1 MAGPPHDCC
10 FYITTL
16 TKYRLSVTADRY
28 EQWPRSFAHYFVLK
42 MRGSRRRRGIGIV
55 AFTAGAAISQCR
67 LGEAFVPS
75 PPPLFLHHSK
85 FTLHASPTNTEIGNE
100 SSSNVQNADS
110 DEDAEQAEKR
120 HLRFSGVGRLYSSGT
135 EESATAHLDIVDKL
149 AASTCAVFGI
159 GGVGTWAAEAL
170 CRSGVGH
177 MILID
182 MDEICTSN
190 LNRQLHATTSTI
202 GKSKIHEMERRLL
215 DINPNLNTT
224 TIFDFLTLDNVDE
237 MMDLLPP
244 DCIVLDCIDGQREKA
259 ALIVACYERGMP
271 VVTCGGAAGRKDP
284 TKIEC
289 DDLTL
294 AQEDR
299 LLFRC
304 RKLLRKEYGWPK
316 GPAQGEKNSHKV
328 KPWGIPAVFSTEI
341 QKSVD
346 QSATGSL
353 RRCDGALGTACYL
366 TGAYGFVAASRV
378 IDMIAEDKRVI
389 PVKPNR

>member
-1 MAGPPHDCC
+1 M
-10 FYITTL
+10 
-16 TKYRLSVTADRY
+16 R
-28 EQWPRSFAHYFVLK
+28 EQAKSR
-42 MRGSRRRRGIGIV
+42 RRRRRGIGIV
-55 AFTAGAAISQCR
+55 AVTVGAVISLCR
-67 LGEAFVPS
+67 LGESFAPS
-75 PPPLFLHHSK
+75 PPPLLLHHSK
-85 FTLHASPTNTEIGNE
+85 KILHVSPTDTEIGKE
-100 SSSNVQNADS
+100 SSYSNADS
-110 DEDAEQAEKR
+110 DEDAEQAKQR
-120 HLRFSGVGRLYSSGT
+120 HLRFSGIGRLYSSGI
-135 EESATAHLDIVDKL
+135 EESPTAHLDIVDKL
-149 AASTCAVFGI
+149 AASTCAVLGL

-182 MDEICTSN
+182 MDEICISN
-190 LNRQLHATTSTI
+190 VNRQLHAATSTI

-224 TIFDFLTLDNVDE
+224 TIFDFVTLDNIDE
-237 MMDLLPP
+237 MMNLLPP

-284 TKIEC
+284 TKIVC

-316 GPAQGEKNSHKV
+316 GPAQGEKNNHKV

-346 QSATGSL
+346 QSASGSL

-378 IDMIAEDKRVI
+378 IDMIAEDRRVI

>member
-1 MAGPPHDCC
+1 
-10 FYITTL
+10 
-16 TKYRLSVTADRY
+16 
-28 EQWPRSFAHYFVLK
+28 
-42 MRGSRRRRGIGIV
+42 MRERRTRRRRGIGVV
-55 AFTAGAAISQCR
+55 AVTFGAAISLCR
-67 LGEAFVPS
+67 LGESFAPS
-75 PPPLFLHHSK
+75 PPPLLLHHSK
-85 FTLHASPTNTEIGNE
+85 FTFLHVASPTDTEPGNE
-100 SSSNVQNADS
+100 SYSNADS
-110 DEDAEQAEKR
+110 DEKVEQAEQR
-120 HLRFSGVGRLYSSGT
+120 HLRFSGVGRLYASGT
-135 EESATAHLDIVDKL
+135 EESPTAHLDIVDKL

-159 GGVGTWAAEAL
+159 GGVGGWAAEAL

-177 MILID
+177 MILVD
-182 MDEICTSN
+182 MDEVCISN
-190 LNRQLHATTSTI
+190 VNRQLHATTSTI

-215 DINPNLNTT
+215 DINPNLNST
-224 TIFDFLTLDNVDE
+224 TIFDFVTLDNVNE
-237 MMDLLPP
+237 IMGLLPP

-284 TKIEC
+284 TKIVC
-289 DDLTL
+289 DDITL

-316 GPAQGEKNSHKV
+316 GPAQGEKNNHKV

-346 QSATGSL
+346 QSAAAAVGSL

-366 TGAYGFVAASRV
+366 TGTYGFVAASRV